1 MTIWKLSK
9 VRGEIMAKEER
20 EFYTPAEVAK
30 RLGCPPY
37 YINVKAKN
45 GTLPF
50 PCFISGEKRPCVK
63 IPKEAFEK
71 FMKGGEQ

>member
-1 MTIWKLSK
+1 
-9 VRGEIMAKEER
+9 MAKEGR
-20 EFYTPAEVAK
+20 EYYTPAEVAK
-30 RLGCPPY
+30 RLVFSSY
-37 YINVKAKN
+37 FMNVKAKN

-71 FMKGGEQ
+71 FMRGEQTK